1 VEWFLA
7 VYMMIESKKGISAN
21 QLKRTLNVSYKTSW
35 FLCHGIRA
43 AMKDDEPQVLE
54 EIVEIDKTY
63 IGGKQSQD
71 LRSTHYA
78 NKTMAMEA
86 VQRGRAVRFRVER
99 HAKQHSAVFFHKFV
113 EDTLSDKAE
122 HVYTDSTLLTRTSLR
137 PIPATPASITKT
149 RNGFGLMFKPTASSL
164 FGRCSSG
171 RSSAPTISFRP
182 STLRPT

>member
-1 VEWFLA
+1 
-7 VYMMIESKKGISAN
+7 MS
-21 QLKRTLNVSYKTSW
+21 
-35 FLCHGIRA
+35 
-43 AMKDDEPQVLE
+43 EPQVLE

-78 NKTMAMEA
+78 NKTMVMEA

-99 HAKQHSAVFFHKFV
+99 HTKQHSAVFFHRFV
-113 EDTLSDKAE
+113 DDTLSDKAE

-149 RNGFGLMFKPTASSL
+149 RNGFGLTFKPTASSL

-171 RSSAPTISFRP
+171 RIGSYHQPSAKHLEAYLDEFTFMFNKRNNRDPLASRRP
-182 STLRPT
+182 RAEPGHGLCWKRKTSRVCEHQDRL